1 LKGVRE
7 SSHREEENMDAASN
21 VSAKVAAKQLSEA
34 LRHEVESFLESV
46 MVAVNEAPDG
56 EWIGG
61 SEEQVRNLAAEF
73 RERVFQEAVQQR
85 IDAAEAAFPPSGG
98 NEDRSGHEAVG
109 DPPAG

>member
-1 LKGVRE
+1 MDGVSKV
-7 SSHREEENMDAASN
+7 SSQ
-21 VSAKVAAKQLSEA
+21 VSPKQLSES

-46 MVAVNEAPDG
+46 MQAVNEAPDG

-85 IDAAEAAFPPSGG
+85 IDAAEAAFSPSAG
-98 NEDRSGHEAVG
+98 NEDRSRHEAG
-109 DPPAG
+109 RGQAAGQ

>member
-1 LKGVRE
+1 
-7 SSHREEENMDAASN
+7 MDAAPK
-21 VSAKVAAKQLSEA
+21 VSPKQLSQSLHREA
-34 LRHEVESFLESV
+34 EAFLESV
-46 MVAVNEAPDG
+46 MQAVNEAPDG

-98 NEDRSGHEAVG
+98 IDHRSGHEAAG
-109 DPPAG
+109 DQTAGE